1 MRLVDA
7 VIRRLAVAVI
17 VLGSLCFAAPNVSS
31 APRAPSTAN
40 RCVSRAGLPDPRC
53 TPGAVN
59 PAVRQSTIGRTICI
73 PNWTDTVRPPT
84 SYTNRLKVRGISA
97 YGFADRTLGDF
108 EEDHLIPLAVG
119 GSPRSPKNLWP
130 ERYGGRWGA
139 RVKDKLER
147 YPHDRVCDGSV
158 RCPRLARVLSIG
170 KPLFDVTTCEWDAGC
185 VRDKHLAPKAK
196 GNDL

>member
-1 MRLVDA
+1 MRLKGA
-7 VIRRLAVAVI
+7 VIRRFAVTSI

-84 SYTNRLKVRGISA
+84 SYTNKLKFRGIAA

-147 YPHDRVCDGSV
+147 FMHDRVCDGSI
-158 RCPRLARVLSIG
+158 RLSTAR
-170 KPLFDVTTCEWDAGC
+170 
-185 VRDKHLAPKAK
+185 KAF
-196 GNDL
+196 GNWRTAFRRYGL